1 MSPSACCRNHSDPRS
16 SLPPVSCGQFTL
28 QKIPDMNESR
38 LPWWLVLLLGV
49 WIVALSAWGSS
60 RAAREVRWGAGLL
73 SLVYL
78 ALIFFAL
85 GGDPRALPT
94 LSAAV
99 PRGAAAAVSAICAV
113 IALLVG
119 LCLLGQPTRRG
130 RLMGILLFTIA
141 NGVNCFAIGVASVGG
156 TVLVAA
162 IALAIALVRELGR
175 DDWPSAHQW
184 LRELIPVSSRAASNP
199 MSSEVHLPATTRAGL
214 AGATGIVLA
223 LLLVGT
229 LRYAM
234 RFETSRAVA
243 SHRFSAL
250 PSAER
255 VRDALQN
262 EDAGQ
267 SMARP
272 FELLLD
278 QRADVIV
285 LLTVLAF
292 LGLAMHNSRPQN
304 GPTP

>member
-1 MSPSACCRNHSDPRS
+1 
-16 SLPPVSCGQFTL
+16 
-28 QKIPDMNESR
+28 MNESR

-49 WIVALSAWGSS
+49 WIMALSVWGSS

-78 ALIFFAL
+78 ALIFLAL
-85 GGDPRALPT
+85 GGDPRASST

-99 PRGAAAAVSAICAV
+99 PRGAAEAVSAICAGS
-113 IALLVG
+113 ALLAGV
-119 LCLLGQPTRRG
+119 CLLGQPTRRG
-130 RLMGILLFTIA
+130 RLMGFLLLTIA
-141 NGVNCFAIGVASVGG
+141 NGVNCFAIGAASVGG
-156 TVLVAA
+156 TLLVAA
-162 IALAIALVRELGR
+162 LALMLVLVRELGR
-175 DDWPSAHQW
+175 DDWPPVTQW
-184 LRELIPVSSRAASNP
+184 LRELIPLSPRADTDAKSP
-199 MSSEVHLPATTRAGL
+199 EVHLPATTRVGL

-250 PSAER
+250 PAAER
-255 VRDALQN
+255 VRHALKS
-262 EDAGQ
+262 EVADR
-267 SMARP
+267 STARP
-272 FELLLD
+272 FELLFD

-285 LLTVLAF
+285 LLAVLAF
-292 LGLAMHNSRPQN
+292 LGLAMHHSRSQN